1 MKIEIQPTDE
11 GVSKL
16 QLIIQPDDYEAD
28 VKKQLKK
35 LRKQVHIPGFRPD
48 KIPMSIL
55 QKKYGEPVKSEV
67 ISQLI
72 SQALNDY
79 IKENNLEIF
88 GQFVPLNEDQWETQL
103 KSEAPVFEYEFA
115 PVPEFEIPVDELKK
129 VPLYDIEV
137 ADEAVDKY
145 LEVQRE
151 LNGEW
156 QKTDQIG
163 DNTLLIYYI
172 LPQDGDQA
180 KQVRSYVSLRAVKD
194 NDKAMELARRLQ
206 KEQKI
211 EIPYGELES
220 LFQLE
225 NRHGQWKE
233 AHQVEADTPVI
244 VQFEDL
250 QELIPAELNEELF
263 EKLFPGQ
270 KIENEEALRQAIRDQ
285 IKKDYDQTAAKQY
298 YDKLYQLL
306 LEKTALEVPRDFI
319 RRLHEHT
326 DKDQKREDLEKIL
339 DGLVKEYKFDAILN
353 KYFKDNNLQLT
364 PEEIRKAAIEEAYYY
379 LQNNGLLQFIQ
390 TEEQLAQI
398 ADNLMEENKS
408 FRNNVIAVARVN
420 KFFDHLR
427 QTLQPEKV
435 SIPYEEFQ
443 KITQPTLAAETTD
456 NQN

>member
-1 MKIEIQPTDE
+1 MKIELLPSENGISTLRLVLEPTDYKDQTD
-11 GVSKL
+11 S
-16 QLIIQPDDYEAD
+16 
-28 VKKQLKK
+28 QLKK
-35 LRKQVHIPGFRPD
+35 IRKQTQIPGFRPG
-48 KIPMSIL
+48 KVPMSIIR
-55 QKKYGEPVKSEV
+55 QKYGDAVKADV
-67 ISQLI
+67 LVKLI
-72 SQALNDY
+72 NQALEDY
-79 IKENNLEIF
+79 IKENNLEII
-88 GQFVPLNEDQWETQL
+88 GQFIPAEEVDWDRQLEAETPTF
-103 KSEAPVFEYEFA
+103 AYRFA

-145 LEVQRE
+145 LEIQRE

-172 LPQDGDQA
+172 LPQDGDQN

-194 NDKAMELARRLQ
+194 DEKAMELARRIQ

-225 NRHGQWKE
+225 NRHGEWKE

-250 QELIPAELNEELF
+250 QELIPAELNEEFF

-306 LEKTALEVPRDFI
+306 LEKTGVDIPREFI
-319 RRLHEHT
+319 LQLHEYT
-326 DKDQKREDLEKIL
+326 DKEKSREDLEKIL
-339 DGLVKEYKFDAILN
+339 DGLVKEYKFDVILN
-353 KYFKDNNLQLT
+353 KYFKDNNLELT
-364 PEEIRKAAIEEAYYY
+364 PEEIRKAALEEAYYY

-390 TEEQLAQI
+390 TEDQLAQI
-398 ADNLMEENKS
+398 ADSLMEENKS

-427 QTLQPEKV
+427 QALQPEKV
-435 SIPYEEFQ
+435 SIPFEEFE
-443 KITQPTLAAETTD
+443 KIHQATLAAETTD